1 MNTQTTSSSASAN
14 TPDAVA
20 RAVLE
25 RFEGRGEIALGPELF
40 APGYALNFPGF
51 PRMDSAGHAGVVGA
65 LRAAFPDLSVR
76 VLSQVTEGDLVC
88 SHVEVTGTHHGP
100 FNGIPAT
107 GRSVRVT
114 GNNLMRVT
122 GGRVA
127 EAWGF
132 LDMLGMMQ
140 QLGVAPGGPPR
151 PSLPAERKG
160 SRATPAEAKALVRRF
175 VEGFNAK
182 DPAALSTAYG
192 ESYDLDFPGGPTGH
206 GVAGIR
212 EATAA
217 FLAAFPD
224 LHFSIEALLSDGDR
238 VAWRWLMTGTH
249 RGALGPFSASGA
261 RVTLP
266 GLSLLIV
273 RDGFIVEDRV
283 RADMIG
289 LLQQI
294 GALPHP

>member
-1 MNTQTTSSSASAN
+1 MNTQTASSSAR
-14 TPDAVA
+14 TPDALA

-25 RFEGRGEIALGPELF
+25 RFEGRGETSLGPELF
-40 APGYALNFPGF
+40 AAGYALNFPGF
-51 PRMDSAGHAGVVGA
+51 PRMDAAGHAGVVGA
-65 LRAAFPDLSVR
+65 FRAAFPDLAIR
-76 VLSQVTEGDLVC
+76 VLSQVVEGDLVC
-88 SHVEVTGTHHGP
+88 SHVEVTGTHRGP

-140 QLGVAPGGPPR
+140 QLGVAPEGPPR
-151 PSLPAERKG
+151 PSLPAQRAGE
-160 SRATPAEAKALVRRF
+160 RATPAEAKALVRRF

-182 DPAALSTAYG
+182 DPASLSTAYG
-192 ESYDLDFPGGPTGH
+192 ESYDLDFPGGPSGH

-212 EATAA
+212 EASSA

-238 VAWRWLMTGTH
+238 VAWRWVMTGTH
-249 RGALGPFSASGA
+249 RGALGPFAASGA

-266 GLSLLIV
+266 GVSLFTV
-273 RDGFIVEDRV
+273 RDGLIVEDRV
-283 RADMIG
+283 RADMVG

-294 GALPHP
+294 GAIPRP